1 MVTYCKEKKGRAMT
15 ADIILLLVLIVFVLS
30 GYRKGLILS
39 LCALLILVVSCLG
52 ASVAQEVLT
61 PRVTERVVPQV
72 TEVIAQTLTERIH
85 GEDTLTQEQDM
96 GVTIGGQYLGT
107 LMDLLD
113 SLGLPVE
120 ESEVE
125 TDITTPLVTA
135 AAETMAE
142 VIVNAFAGT
151 VIFLGA
157 FLMIYLLL
165 RTLELGLNMV
175 DRLPVIHTLN
185 HLGGGVIGLVSGAL
199 VLVMASAL
207 LRGTGVFPETAFS
220 GPVSHLLR
228 SIVEMA
234 LG

>member
-72 TEVIAQTLTERIH
+72 TEAITQTLTERIH

-185 HLGGGVIGLVSGAL
+185 HLGGGVIGLGSGAL